1 MAAHLLVEEISF
13 FAPETQSRVARPR
26 RILFFEV

>member
-13 FAPETQSRVARPR
+13 FVPETQSRVAGPR
-26 RILFFEV
+26 RIVFFEV